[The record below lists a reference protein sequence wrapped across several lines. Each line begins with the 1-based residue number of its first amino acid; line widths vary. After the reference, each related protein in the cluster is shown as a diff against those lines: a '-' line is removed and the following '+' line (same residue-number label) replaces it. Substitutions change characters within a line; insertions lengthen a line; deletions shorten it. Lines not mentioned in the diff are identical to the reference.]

1 MRRTLAVSTDTA
13 GNATRTRVLPVGCA
27 PPTLG
32 SGDPATPASGL
43 PRFSERTIDV
53 TDTAP
58 AAAPVITPAAAA
70 PVAPLSLLAVVAI
83 VLAFVAPI
91 GGLVVG
97 FIARRD
103 VRLTGERGDGIAFA
117 AILIGATLTLFGII
131 VPLFLGGAGFLD
143 LDLQI

>member
-1 MRRTLAVSTDTA
+1 M
-13 GNATRTRVLPVGCA
+13 
-27 PPTLG
+27 
-32 SGDPATPASGL
+32 
-43 PRFSERTIDV
+43 

-58 AAAPVITPAAAA
+58 AAAPAIPPAAAA
-70 PVAPLSLLAVVAI
+70 PIPPLSLLAVVAI

-131 VPLFLGGAGFLD
+131 VPLFLGGSGILD